1 MTAARLTILAL
12 LFWLAAAAVA
22 AGDDAGQESVFS
34 HGAGAVALGMGG
46 GYTSLANDASAVYYN
61 PAALSY
67 LDYQELSVMHTV
79 LFEGTIY
86 DYAAWVYPFSA
97 KNGIGLGFMRLGT
110 DDIVKTVNYE
120 EQYTFDYTYSQVI
133 VSFGQRLGSN
143 ISFGGSAKMV
153 NQSLDEYS
161 DYGFGL
167 DAALLVRLYR
177 NLSLGIIARDVVPAK
192 IKLNSYEEEVP
203 TAVMGGLSLKD
214 LGITEQL
221 TLTVS
226 IDAEK
231 YEQRSVKLHGGAQLA
246 FYDAYYLR
254 AGYDRDNM
262 SFGAGLKYH
271 RLKIDYAYKV
281 MDYIED
287 IHNISLSFFI
297 GSSTAERVAQ
307 KDVGAVSLPPVEID
321 ESRREFM
328 RLKTQ
333 ADYLFRQ
340 FQLDSALIYY
350 QQALV
355 YDPGNEEIMET
366 ITSIEEAMKLEREQ
380 QDQLDRASQG
390 YQQFIERYYTQAE
403 DFYRKKYYA
412 AALDMLNL
420 IFEIE
425 PSNVRAV
432 NLERE
437 INTAVSKEIDL
448 NWDAARAAET
458 EGRMMAAIE
467 AYNRILDLNPD
478 NEAATAAREKALTSL
493 DLSQQLNLGILLYK
507 KGQYDDARRRF
518 EQVLE
523 IDSREPVALD
533 YIRKIEEAQTQAST
547 LEELQGDKEIWNL
560 YLEGIRYM
568 RNKEYRKAIDA
579 WEKVL
584 KVYPGNVNTLH
595 NIEQAKLRLDSGGQT
610 E

>member
-1 MTAARLTILAL
+1 
-12 LFWLAAAAVA
+12 
-22 AGDDAGQESVFS
+22 
-34 HGAGAVALGMGG
+34 MGG

-221 TLTVS
+221 ALTVS